1 MDVASFGY
9 PDLINHY
16 DPENGDTF
24 QRYSDIRLGI
34 VSPFNRFCGTAIDA
48 GGTVT
53 AFVFRPNGI
62 AVLHLNYFSGT
73 DAFTQPAGEAL
84 FF

>member
-1 MDVASFGY
+1 MTQKTAILFKGIATY
-9 PDLINHY
+9 A
-16 DPENGDTF
+16 
-24 QRYSDIRLGI
+24 LGI

-48 GGTVT
+48 GGTVA

>member
-24 QRYSDIRLGI
+24 QRYSDIRLG
-34 VSPFNRFCGTAIDA
+34 NRLPIQSLLRD
-48 GGTVT
+48 
-53 AFVFRPNGI
+53 
-62 AVLHLNYFSGT
+62 S
-73 DAFTQPAGEAL
+73 D
-84 FF
+84 